1 MFNMFPLIILFIRT
15 GSLHQ
20 CARATAQSTTGPIP
34 ALEVIRAVSQSCTS
48 LTGVATVSIAQ
59 LKEKDNRIPADN
71 QALGRLDSSAAA
83 ESFGHNPRLPES
95 NRPGLVVYLDMDPTV
110 SWEFRTQPGALRRVV
125 MNIFGNSLKFTQHGF
140 VWISLRQVVLQPRD
154 GVQRSKVVITISDS
168 GKGITEDFLRNELFK
183 PFTQENRLAPGTGLG
198 MSLVHNISRS
208 LGGSLAIT
216 SQLGRG
222 TTARISLP
230 LHRSTGGTRPDSHL
244 SAQFE
249 KLRGLSICLRGFDRC
264 YDRVVDKMTDLLPQV
279 SESAVMEML
288 CRDWLGMQV
297 IPATAVD
304 EEPPDLFIY
313 SEGAFTDLDDHTY
326 QSSSPAVII
335 CQSALTAYTF
345 THSPKKSPLNE
356 FISQP

>member
-1 MFNMFPLIILFIRT
+1 M
-15 GSLHQ
+15 
-20 CARATAQSTTGPIP
+20 
-34 ALEVIRAVSQSCTS
+34 IRAVSHSYTS

-59 LKEKDNRIPADN
+59 LKENDNRLPADN
-71 QALGRLDSSAAA
+71 QALGRLDSSAAT
-83 ESFGHNPRLPES
+83 ESFGHNPHLLES

-110 SWEFRTQPGALRRVV
+110 SWEFRTQQGALRRVV
-125 MNIFGNSLKFTQHGF
+125 MNIFGNALKFTQHGF

-154 GVQRSKVVITISDS
+154 GVQRSRVVITISDS
-168 GKGITEDFLRNELFK
+168 GKGITEDFLRNDLFK

-230 LHRSTGGTRPDSHL
+230 LHRSTTGTRPDSHV

-249 KLRGLSICLRGFDRC
+249 KLRGLRICLRGFDRC
-264 YDRVVDKMTDLLPQV
+264 YDRVVDKMTDLSPQV

-313 SEGAFTDLDDHTY
+313 SEGAFTDPDNHTY
-326 QSSSPAVII
+326 QSSSPTVII
-335 CQSALTAYTF
+335 CQSALTAYAF
-345 THSPKKSPLNE
+345 THSPRKSHLNE

>member
-1 MFNMFPLIILFIRT
+1 M
-15 GSLHQ
+15 
-20 CARATAQSTTGPIP
+20 
-34 ALEVIRAVSQSCTS
+34 IRAVSHSYTS
-48 LTGVATVSIAQ
+48 LTGFATVSIAQ
-59 LKEKDNRIPADN
+59 LKENDNRLPADN

-83 ESFGHNPRLPES
+83 ESFGHNPLPES
-95 NRPGLVVYLDMDPTV
+95 NRPGLVVYLDLDPTV
-110 SWEFRTQPGALRRVV
+110 SWEFRTQAGALRRVV
-125 MNIFGNSLKFTQHGF
+125 MNIFGNALKFTQHGF
-140 VWISLRQVVLQPRD
+140 VWISLRQVVLQPGD
-154 GVQRSKVVITISDS
+154 GVQRSRVVITISDS
-168 GKGITEDFLRNELFK
+168 GKGITEDFLRNDLFK

-198 MSLVHNISRS
+198 LSLVHNISRS

-230 LHRSTGGTRPDSHL
+230 LHRSTTGTRLGSHL
-244 SAQFE
+244 PEQFG
-249 KLRGLSICLRGFDRC
+249 KLRGLRICLRGFNRC
-264 YDRVVDKMTDLLPQV
+264 YDRVVDKMPDLLPQV

-313 SEGAFTDLDDHTY
+313 SEGAFTDPDNHTD
-326 QSSSPAVII
+326 QSSLPMVII
-335 CQSALTAYTF
+335 CQSALTAYAF
-345 THSPKKSPLNE
+345 THSREKSRLNE